1 MNPVPKQ
8 TSISIFLNHRSSR
21 LPCYF
26 NNSQLL
32 SVIMNFYVTSSV
44 SDSKCFTG
52 NGKVKVNSITENLK
66 KFERE
71 WKFLIK
77 YKIDN

>member
-1 MNPVPKQ
+1 
-8 TSISIFLNHRSSR
+8 
-21 LPCYF
+21 
-26 NNSQLL
+26 
-32 SVIMNFYVTSSV
+32 MNFYVTSSV